1 MFENPLISPDQHWL
15 LWAILFLA
23 AAFGLWAE
31 KTKWGSKVSAVVITI
46 LATFILSN
54 LSVIPTDAASY
65 NIVWSYLVPIAI
77 PLLLFKADLRR
88 IIKEAGPTLI
98 AFIFGA
104 IGTVLGTIISF
115 NLITLG
121 EEGWKLAGI
130 FCSTYIGGS
139 MNFVASAEALHLT
152 AGDLLTA
159 GVAADNLVMT
169 VYFIILFALP
179 SVKFLARIFPWLAT
193 PVPQSHVR
201 AQVVVPLPGTAAYF
215 QPAQNPWSPLHQ
227 ATQRTS
233 VALD

>member
-1 MFENPLISPDQHWL
+1 MFDSSLISPDQHWL
-15 LWAILFLA
+15 LWAILFIA

-31 KTKWGSKVSAVVITI
+31 KTKWGLKVSAVVITI

-54 LSVIPTDAASY
+54 LSIIPTAAVSY
-65 NIVWSYLVPIAI
+65 DVVWAYLVPIAI
-77 PLLLFKADLRR
+77 PLLLFKADLRK

-98 AFIFGA
+98 AFAFGA

-139 MNFVASAEALHLT
+139 MNFVASAEALHLVT
-152 AGDLLTA
+152 GDLLTA

-169 VYFIILFALP
+169 
-179 SVKFLARIFPWLAT
+179 
-193 PVPQSHVR
+193 
-201 AQVVVPLPGTAAYF
+201 
-215 QPAQNPWSPLHQ
+215 
-227 ATQRTS
+227 
-233 VALD
+233 